1 MYASISFSLSFR
13 HEPLCINSFSRRSS
27 HATLYSVTQP
37 TTTTFGHFLSQAAT
51 GAAATAPLPKLPT
64 PVTATSATASARI
77 AGMEITHWC
86 KFMLLKSVYSIY
98 IILTYIDVHIFIQY
112 IYIYI
117 YIYLLEPFT
126 IQNPFSKSDFLF

>member
-1 MYASISFSLSFR
+1 MYATISFSLSFR

-37 TTTTFGHFLSQAAT
+37 TTTTFRHFLSQAAT

-64 PVTATSATASARI
+64 PVTATSATTSARI

-86 KFMLLKSVYSIY
+86 KFMFLKSVYSIY
-98 IILTYIDVHIFIQY
+98 NIHIYRCTHIYTVY

-117 YIYLLEPFT
+117 SLSFRAFHNSEP
-126 IQNPFSKSDFLF
+126 ILKI

>member
-37 TTTTFGHFLSQAAT
+37 TTTTFRHFLSQAAT

-64 PVTATSATASARI
+64 PVTATSTTASARI

-86 KFMLLKSVYSIY
+86 KFMFLKSVYSIY
-98 IILTYIDVHIFIQY
+98 IIYTNIDVN

-117 YIYLLEPFT
+117 SFRAFHNSEP
-126 IQNPFSKSDFLF
+126 ILKI